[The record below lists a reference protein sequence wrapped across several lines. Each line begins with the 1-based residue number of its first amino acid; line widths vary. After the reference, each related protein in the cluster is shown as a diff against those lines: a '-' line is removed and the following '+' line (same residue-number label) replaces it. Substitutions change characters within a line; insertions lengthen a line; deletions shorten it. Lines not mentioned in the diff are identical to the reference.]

1 MKPIYHDDTAIR
13 PDMDVKELLDADI
26 STKPCVWCGYAII
39 GEPSNLYYCSR
50 VCVESARAAAGLA
63 PDPEQIKAERA
74 EFWRAYDAAA
84 ANLTAR
90 RTA

>member
-1 MKPIYHDDTAIR
+1 MRPIYHDDDIR
-13 PDMDVKELLDADI
+13 PDMDVQELLDADV
-26 STKPCVWCGYAII
+26 SAKPCVWCGYAII

-63 PDPEQIKAERA
+63 PDPEQIAAERA
-74 EFWRAYDAAA
+74 EFWQAHDRAAA
-84 ANLTAR
+84 TLATR

>member
-1 MKPIYHDDTAIR
+1 MRRLYNPDDIA
-13 PDMDVKELLDADI
+13 PDMSEAELVDADV
-26 STKPCVWCGYAII
+26 STRPCVWCGYAII

-63 PDPEQIKAERA
+63 PDSEQIKQERD

-84 ANLTAR
+84 ANLATR